1 MHRLS
6 DEFSH
11 RIVGAYGEDG
21 ADWMRSL
28 PRILDDLASRWN
40 ITIKDPFQDMTYNF
54 VAPAVREDKNYVVVK
69 VSVPNRALNNEIAAL
84 QAFDGRGA
92 VKLIE
97 ALPEEGAFL
106 LEQLRPGEPVLQLE
120 DDETATSIASEVMR
134 QLWKS
139 GLPDGDFPSI
149 TDWAG
154 GLQKLRE
161 RFDGGTGPFPTKLIE
176 TTEVL
181 FRDLLSS
188 MDEATLLHGDL
199 HHWNIL
205 SAEREPWLAID
216 PKGVVGEPAYEVG
229 AWLRNPF
236 PNILTF
242 DDAKNVIARRLD
254 QFVEHLILDRDRL
267 LAWGISQ
274 AVLAA
279 WWSFDDDDENWS
291 TWLEVAELISTTDY

>member
-1 MHRLS
+1 MYKLS

-11 RIVGAYGEDG
+11 RIVGAFGEDG
-21 ADWMRSL
+21 ADWLHSL
-28 PRILDDLASRWN
+28 PRILDDLTSRWK
-40 ITIKDPFQDMTYNF
+40 ITIKDPFQDMAYNF
-54 VAPAVREDKNYVVVK
+54 VAPAIREDSIHVVVK
-69 VSVPNRALNNEIAAL
+69 AGVPNLELENEIAAL
-84 QAFDGRGA
+84 RAFDGYGA
-92 VKLIE
+92 VTLIE
-97 ALPEEGAFL
+97 ALPEQGVFL
-106 LEQLRPGEPVLQLE
+106 LEQLRPGEPVLHLK

-134 QLWKS
+134 HLWKS
-139 GLPDGDFPSI
+139 GLPDGDFPSV
-149 TDWAG
+149 TDWAD

-161 RFDGGTGPFPTKLIE
+161 RFDGGTGPFPKKLIE

-242 DDAKNVIARRLD
+242 DHPKNVITRRLD
-254 QFVEHLILDRDRL
+254 QFAEHLMLDRDRL

-291 TWLEVAELISTTDY
+291 TWIKVAEVISTTDN